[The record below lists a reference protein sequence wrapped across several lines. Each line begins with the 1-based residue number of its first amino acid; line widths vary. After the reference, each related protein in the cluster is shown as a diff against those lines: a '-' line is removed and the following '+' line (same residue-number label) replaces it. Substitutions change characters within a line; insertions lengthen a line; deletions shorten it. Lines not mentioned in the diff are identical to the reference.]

1 MPQHCFECEK
11 GRLVEIIQDYTDV
24 GPDGAAVVVPGVK
37 MLRCTDCGEEL
48 IPAESNRYI
57 SRYVAEANEQLTKA
71 QFDAKFAD
79 AAQTVLDLI
88 NKNSEENGDFSRQP
102 KLKR

>member
-1 MPQHCFECEK
+1 MKMPEHCFECEK

-24 GPDGAAVVVPGVK
+24 GPDVAAVVVPGVK
-37 MLRCTDCGEEL
+37 MLRCTDCSEEL

-71 QFDAKFAD
+71 QLYDMLEASGLRETNFKM
-79 AAQTVLDLI
+79 
-88 NKNSEENGDFSRQP
+88 KSYE
-102 KLKR
+102 